1 MPRRT
6 IEQSPAYTHRERSL
20 ARSRLA
26 SRHQQLAEPD
36 KSALGNGNLRKGHE
50 AGQDGTIRRKTR
62 TKLPVNWQA
71 VQRASQKCLVHLTK
85 LVTPRSTAKHRQPRL
100 RPDAHTEARQRRVEG
115 RARSK
120 ADARG
125 RTREWR
131 RQERRIA
138 CQKPQVQKQP
148 KDVTHS
154 VQKQTTV
161 VSAFHK
167 ATASRDARNV
177 SQFEL
182 VEAFA
187 SANIPLY
194 KLDHPK
200 LRDYLSRNVKNLG
213 VLPQSTTLRSQVLPK
228 VFDVAQQELR
238 ERVAAASSIVI
249 AADEASDQQDRF
261 ILHIVFILPVTSGQQ
276 DKMEAVTADLVFL
289 DKVNATTVSRAIIQT
304 LTKFDVDFDKVVV
317 VLTDNATYMTKA
329 VTSLKVLLPNCIHLT
344 CNAHILSLVGETF
357 RRNFPAVD
365 RMIACF
371 KSIFVHCSPR
381 KLRYREFIGRE
392 CGSEV
397 PLPPVPVVTRWNSW
411 FRAVAHHA
419 KYVEHYKKFIEAELL
434 VSAPTSALLELNDL
448 FKTDSVRVDVVFI
461 MMNST
466 KLMDLLTW
474 FENRQF
480 GSKGEKE
487 KNKIYKKAFQDA
499 AAKLNQYYTETSAR
513 FTQPGLS
520 FMKAVRGFDPAQAK
534 ILSLDGLSDGI
545 PECAEKLP
553 GIEGEL
559 AAYKQCALEIE
570 DGQTRRS
577 KRKQPEKASK

>member
-1 MPRRT
+1 MLLVPSLPDCVILGMNFWEKFGVKAVCCSLEDSLQFEEPQGATKPLTREQRT
-6 IEQSPAYTHRERSL
+6 RLEKTIASYPKAERGKLGRTQLYEHRIDVGNAPAKKQRHYPMSHYVLQEVNKEIDRMLELDVIEEAKFSPWNNPLVAVKKKT
-20 ARSRLA
+20 
-26 SRHQQLAEPD
+26 
-36 KSALGNGNLRKGHE
+36 
-50 AGQDGTIRRKTR
+50 GQYR
-62 TKLPVNWQA
+62 V
-71 VQRASQKCLVHLTK
+71 CL
-85 LVTPRSTAKHRQPRL
+85 
-100 RPDAHTEARQRRVEG
+100 
-115 RARSK
+115 
-120 ADARG
+120 DARHLNSIMVNEG
-125 RTREWR
+125 FPIP
-131 RQERRIA
+131 QIA
-138 CQKPQVQKQP
+138 
-148 KDVTHS
+148 S
-154 VQKQTTV
+154 IMNNL
-161 VSAFHK
+161 SG
-167 ATASRDARNV
+167 S
-177 SQFEL
+177 
-182 VEAFA
+182 FA

-371 KSIFVHCSPR
+371 KSIFVHCSSR

-553 GIEGEL
+553 EIEGEL

>member
-1 MPRRT
+1 MCNVDSQCNERT
-6 IEQSPAYTHRERSL
+6 QNFDSCLRKWCFFS
-20 ARSRLA
+20 SCA
-26 SRHQQLAEPD
+26 SRAILAGNKMKTAVKITCVERAKQYPKGTLHADEGQLFCTSCNVTLDHTRKATID
-36 KSALGNGNLRKGHE
+36 KHLK
-50 AGQDGTIRRKTR
+50 
-62 TKLPVNWQA
+62 
-71 VQRASQKCLVHLTK
+71 SQIHIGK
-85 LVTPRSTAKHRQPRL
+85 
-100 RPDAHTEARQRRVEG
+100 
-115 RARSK
+115 
-120 ADARG
+120 
-125 RTREWR
+125 
-131 RQERRIA
+131 
-138 CQKPQVQKQP
+138 VQKQP

-249 AADEASDQQDRF
+249 ASDEASDQQDRF

-276 DKMEAVTADLVFL
+276 DKMEAVTANLVFL

-344 CNAHILSLVGETF
+344 CNGHILSLVGETF

-371 KSIFVHCSPR
+371 KSIFVHCSSR

-419 KYVEHYKKFIEAELL
+419 KYVEHFKKFIEAELL

-461 MMNST
+461 MMNSA

-474 FENRQF
+474 FENRQVTIHLAYNKVVDLMA
-480 GSKGEKE
+480 GVRRLCVVSHSKPLLRKWTDVLLPHPIEGVVRQISSRKMPPGPSGIEPRPYWDSEATTLTTKPPDPVRFQGREGEK
-487 KNKIYKKAFQDA
+487 QD
-499 AAKLNQYYTETSAR
+499 LQEGVSR
-513 FTQPGLS
+513 CS
-520 FMKAVRGFDPAQAK
+520 CQAEP
-534 ILSLDGLSDGI
+534 ILHRNIS
-545 PECAEKLP
+545 
-553 GIEGEL
+553 
-559 AAYKQCALEIE
+559 
-570 DGQTRRS
+570 
-577 KRKQPEKASK
+577 

>member
-1 MPRRT
+1 M
-6 IEQSPAYTHRERSL
+6 RETFRNLNSWKLSHLQTFRCTSLIIRS
-20 ARSRLA
+20 S
-26 SRHQQLAEPD
+26 E
-36 KSALGNGNLRKGHE
+36 
-50 AGQDGTIRRKTR
+50 T
-62 TKLPVNWQA
+62 
-71 VQRASQKCLVHLTK
+71 
-85 LVTPRSTAKHRQPRL
+85 
-100 RPDAHTEARQRRVEG
+100 
-115 RARSK
+115 
-120 ADARG
+120 
-125 RTREWR
+125 
-131 RQERRIA
+131 
-138 CQKPQVQKQP
+138 
-148 KDVTHS
+148 
-154 VQKQTTV
+154 
-161 VSAFHK
+161 
-167 ATASRDARNV
+167 
-177 SQFEL
+177 
-182 VEAFA
+182 
-187 SANIPLY
+187 
-194 KLDHPK
+194 
-200 LRDYLSRNVKNLG
+200 VKNLG

-344 CNAHILSLVGETF
+344 CNAHILSLV
-357 RRNFPAVD
+357 
-365 RMIACF
+365 
-371 KSIFVHCSPR
+371 
-381 KLRYREFIGRE
+381 
-392 CGSEV
+392 
-397 PLPPVPVVTRWNSW
+397 
-411 FRAVAHHA
+411 
-419 KYVEHYKKFIEAELL
+419 
-434 VSAPTSALLELNDL
+434 ELNDL

-461 MMNST
+461 MMNSA

-474 FENRQF
+474 FENRQVTIHLAYNKVVDLMAEF

-553 GIEGEL
+553 EIEGEL

-570 DGQTRRS
+570 DGVKPAAFWFSQKDRLPNLSRIAIRYLSVPGNSVDAERS
-577 KRKQPEKASK
+577 VSAFNTVDTVNRQSFEENNLASHAILVTNSKI